1 MFISI
6 IGKFVCA
13 TPLEFN
19 TESDNAS
26 SYHSLAVRLVD
37 TREKSPVK
45 TDSEEKREKDLR
57 DPLSRIEAQIQ
68 ILVHMFQQKD
78 GDDKMAAVISAEWGK
93 VTYVLERLM
102 FFLFLLVCMIVN
114 IVLLYFMASF
124 T

>member
-1 MFISI
+1 MFISL
-6 IGKFVCA
+6 IGRFVCA

-19 TESDNAS
+19 TESDHTS

-37 TREKSPVK
+37 TREKSHVRK
-45 TDSEEKREKDLR
+45 DSEEKREKDLR
-57 DPLSRIEAQIQ
+57 DPLSRIEAQMQ
-68 ILVHMFQQKD
+68 ILVHMFLQKD
-78 GDDKMAAVISAEWGK
+78 GDDKMAAVIGAEWGK

-102 FFLFLLVCMIVN
+102 FFLFLLVCTIVN